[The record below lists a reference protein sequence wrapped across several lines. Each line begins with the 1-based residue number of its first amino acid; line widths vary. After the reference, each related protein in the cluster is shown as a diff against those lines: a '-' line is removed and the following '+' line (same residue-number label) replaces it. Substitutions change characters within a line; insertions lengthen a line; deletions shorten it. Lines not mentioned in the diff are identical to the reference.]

1 MVDARGGTYDDLFQV
16 NRSTGQVFV
25 KSILDREKT
34 EKMTLEVVAIDSGS
48 PRLTGTG
55 TVYVIVDDIN
65 DHKPTFEN
73 DHYDFKIV
81 ENSPK
86 GSEVAQVQAL
96 DKDAGNNG
104 KVTYELTGTEHF
116 IVNASR

>member
-1 MVDARGGTYDDLFQV
+1 MNDV
-16 NRSTGQVFV
+16 
-25 KSILDREKT
+25 
-34 EKMTLEVVAIDSGS
+34 SGE
-48 PRLTGTG
+48 GFEF
-55 TVYVIVDDIN
+55 N
-65 DHKPTFEN
+65 HEPTFEN

-96 DKDAGNNG
+96 DKDADMNG

-116 IVNASR
+116 IVNASRYVCLCFHEFFRNIYNYFFVSVE

>member
-1 MVDARGGTYDDLFQV
+1 M
-16 NRSTGQVFV
+16 
-25 KSILDREKT
+25 
-34 EKMTLEVVAIDSGS
+34 
-48 PRLTGTG
+48 TGTG

-65 DHKPTFEN
+65 DHEPTFEN

>member
-1 MVDARGGTYDDLFQV
+1 M
-16 NRSTGQVFV
+16 
-25 KSILDREKT
+25 
-34 EKMTLEVVAIDSGS
+34 
-48 PRLTGTG
+48 TGTG

-65 DHKPTFEN
+65 DHEPTFEN

-96 DKDAGNNG
+96 DKDADMNG

-116 IVNASR
+116 IVNASRYVYLCFHVFFRNVYNYFFVSVE